1 MWRISGVE
9 SRITYGWGF
18 GKMICVG
25 GGILSLSAS
34 YCYLLSRTGNSR
46 RLRTMFL
53 QQFDRLSSHSFWV
66 VTVDR
71 HQHVFW
77 LQICVNNL
85 ALAVKVVETFQ
96 CLLQAHI
103 NNVSDIDTAKTS
115 VCFCLEI
122 HRERKKRAV
131 LFSSKLLQM
140 LTNLNENFR
149 QYSWGNAE
157 FTHLNCISAKY
168 SLLAA
173 M

>member
-1 MWRISGVE
+1 
-9 SRITYGWGF
+9 
-18 GKMICVG
+18 MICVG

-71 HQHVFW
+71 HQQVFW

-122 HRERKKRAV
+122 HRQRKKEP
-131 LFSSKLLQM
+131 FYFLQS
-140 LTNLNENFR
+140 F
-149 QYSWGNAE
+149 YK
-157 FTHLNCISAKY
+157 C
-168 SLLAA
+168 
-173 M
+173 